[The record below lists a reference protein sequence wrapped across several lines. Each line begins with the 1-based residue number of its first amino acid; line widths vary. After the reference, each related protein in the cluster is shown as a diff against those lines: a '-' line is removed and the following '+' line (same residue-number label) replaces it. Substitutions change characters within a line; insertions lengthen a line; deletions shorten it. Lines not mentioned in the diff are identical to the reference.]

1 MGEEKKFNFV
11 YERRAQEDNE
21 FIKSFKIYGE
31 YHYIDIT
38 RFSQHWVTDRKKG
51 MYLIYNDA
59 PNALINEGVK
69 GGTFINFIYKNQVC
83 WIEYEEHYDWNIK
96 VEYIKFLKVEI
107 PKNLADE
114 KEYLFEAIKEAIRV
128 KFEEDGYNVK
138 CVFLNEIEK
147 IYYI

>member
-11 YERRAQEDNE
+11 YEERTEKDNE
-21 FIKSFKIYGE
+21 FLKSFKIHGK

-38 RFSQHWVTDRKKG
+38 RLSYTWTVDKIKD

-59 PNALINEGVK
+59 PNALIHEGVK
-69 GGTFINFIYKNQVC
+69 GGTFMNFIYKYQVC
-83 WIEYEEHYDWNIK
+83 WIKYEKHYDWNNK
-96 VEYIKFLKVEI
+96 VEYIRFLKVEV

-114 KEYLFEAIKEAIRV
+114 KEYLFEAIKEAMRV
-128 KFEEDGYNVK
+128 EFEENGYNDK
-138 CVFLNEIEK
+138 CTFLNEIEK